1 MIVLMMMMM
10 TMTQRCLFSSRLKPP
25 NSDQLELQ
33 VRLNEAKKDF
43 FHSIRRPVINSEQT
57 LWNII
62 PYTVTE
68 LTAIR
73 DKMEMHIRKIYKSK
87 VKNAFAPIDKQRSEM
102 MAIYDYAVIFRL
114 PSLMPHFHKNN

>member
-1 MIVLMMMMM
+1 MIVLMIMMM

-43 FHSIRRPVINSEQT
+43 FHSIRHPVINSEQT

-87 VKNAFAPIDKQRSEM
+87 VKNAFAEIDRQRSEM
-102 MAIYDYAVIFRL
+102 MAIYDYAVMF
-114 PSLMPHFHKNN
+114 